1 MTHSL
6 RFALASAL
14 FLASSSFNATSL
26 EAQAAKPVKAAKSAK
41 PMMDHGNDHKM
52 DHAKGAMADHARS
65 GWKELD
71 AYHQLMMDTWHPAKG
86 KNDLKP
92 FKAKANDMAAAARL
106 LSMSTPPK
114 GCDAPGLRKASTD
127 LSPATADA
135 AVLVARNASD
145 AELKTALAALHER
158 FEVLE
163 KGCSAEAKAKHGAK
177 H

>member
-6 RFALASAL
+6 RYALASAL
-14 FLASSSFNATSL
+14 LLGAASLGTTSV
-26 EAQAAKPVKAAKSAK
+26 EAQAGKADKSGKAAKSAQ
-41 PMMDHGNDHKM
+41 PAMDHGKDHNM
-52 DHAKGAMADHARS
+52 EHAKGPMSDHAQS

-86 KNDLKP
+86 KNDMKP
-92 FKAKANDMAAAARL
+92 FKARANDMAAAAKL

-163 KGCSAEAKAKHGAK
+163 KGCSAQAKAKH
-177 H
+177 